1 VIGAKLPYENID
13 EIRMRLTEVS
23 PNLTRYDDVEDAN
36 YFSQAQQLSKV
47 SVYQLIKG
55 HVS

>member
-1 VIGAKLPYENID
+1 MIGATLPYENID

-47 SVYQLIKG
+47 SVYHLIKR